1 MSDLGGETSKLVIA
15 TANRL
20 RLVQTDLADEEAE
33 VRQQYLADEVERAL
47 AKLVPTERGAFIEAL
62 EKWFP
67 TWERV
72 DVSRGAEDG
81 MGQSATDEREL
92 KDPSFL
98 VDRLIEVAPSLSD
111 SQRDIL
117 AGKLRDAGL
126 STAGRQVWP
135 ESAAEKVRAQLKM
148 PEGTELD
155 PGRALELLGLQL
167 EFAMS
172 LDQLVWSTWKAIS
185 PRSDIRG
192 AGELKGSL
200 IPFLQGDQDVPRG
213 EVMMHLEKLRQLT
226 AALVSAISQTGRQ
239 FAQDHYTR
247 FSPENIE
254 ETSKIQKKALES
266 LGVAAW
272 RKYKEIFGT
281 SDQATIEREIMQLIA
296 DYAERL
302 MKGLSR

>member
-1 MSDLGGETSKLVIA
+1 MSNLGGETSKLVVA

-20 RLVQTDLADEEAE
+20 RLAQTDLADETPE

-47 AKLVPTERGAFIEAL
+47 AKIVPAERSAFIEAL
-62 EKWFP
+62 EEWFP

-81 MGQSATDEREL
+81 MGQSLTDEREL

-98 VDRLIEVAPSLSD
+98 VDRLIELAPSLSE
-111 SQRDIL
+111 SQRETL

-126 STAGRQVWP
+126 SASGRQVWP
-135 ESAAEKVRAQLKM
+135 ESAAEKLRAQLKM
-148 PEGTELD
+148 PEGTEID
-155 PGRALELLGLQL
+155 PLRAIELLGLQL

-192 AGELKGSL
+192 AGEFKNTL
-200 IPFLQGDQDVPRG
+200 IPYLQGDQDVPRG
-213 EVMMHLEKLRQLT
+213 EVMLHLEKLRQIT
-226 AALVSAISQTGRQ
+226 AALISAISQTGRQ

-247 FSPENIE
+247 FRPDNIE
-254 ETSKIQKKALES
+254 ETSRIEKKALES
-266 LGVAAW
+266 IGVAAW